1 SHGQGVFD
9 RQRAGAAKTGAN
21 AGAVDAAGE
30 NLDDILAEGG
40 DAGLDLGLG
49 AIADADHRDN
59 RPDADDDAQHGENRP
74 QLVPAQRAESGFE
87 DDEIAHGQKASCA
100 ALCSSCRRRNSASAI
115 KRLATGVSLTTWPSR
130 MTTIRLVYWA
140 TSSSWV
146 TMTMVMPWSLSFWNT
161 PMMSALVRVSRLPV
175 GSSARSR
182 AGWLESAR
190 AIATRCCWPPESWF
204 GLWSARSARPTVS
217 SAFKARS
224 RWLEPANR

>member
-1 SHGQGVFD
+1 
-9 RQRAGAAKTGAN
+9 
-21 AGAVDAAGE
+21 
-30 NLDDILAEGG
+30 
-40 DAGLDLGLG
+40 
-49 AIADADHRDN
+49 
-59 RPDADDDAQHGENRP
+59 
-74 QLVPAQRAESGFE
+74 
-87 DDEIAHGQKASCA
+87 
-100 ALCSSCRRRNSASAI
+100 
-115 KRLATGVSLTTWPSR
+115 

-182 AGWLESAR
+182 EGWLESAR

-204 GLWSARSARPTVS
+204 GLWSARSPRPTVS

-224 RWLEPANR
+224 RWLVPGQALAGVEHRQFDILQGGGAREQVEALEDEAESSGCGCRPVRRG